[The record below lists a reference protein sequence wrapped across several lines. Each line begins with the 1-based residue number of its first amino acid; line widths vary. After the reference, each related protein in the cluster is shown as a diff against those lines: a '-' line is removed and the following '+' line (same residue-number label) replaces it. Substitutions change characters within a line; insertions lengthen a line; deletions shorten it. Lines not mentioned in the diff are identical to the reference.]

1 MGSSPVQRS
10 LPKAGQIA
18 GERRRRLTHRAMPAL
33 AALAAISLLAGTLVG
48 SAITSGE
55 ERTARDFAA
64 AWERGDLRA
73 MHDLLSDSARS
84 RYPLARFRRAYR
96 RAAATAT
103 LTRVEA
109 GDPEASGDG
118 LVTLPV
124 VVTARVFGR
133 LAGQV
138 ELPVSAESVDWQ
150 PHLAFPELRD
160 GERLTRE
167 SFPPDRATLLARG
180 GEVLAEGAADA
191 RSSPLGALAA
201 SIAGVLEPA
210 EQAAERR
217 SLYAFGFP
225 ESWPVGTSGLERV
238 FERRLRGRPGGE
250 LRAGRRV
257 LARARPRAA
266 APVRTSIDTNVQE
279 AAVTALA
286 GRLGGIAA
294 LDPRTGE
301 LLALAGIAFSAP
313 QPPGSTFKIVTT
325 TAALEEELV
334 EPRTEFPV
342 ESAAVVDGV
351 ELENANG
358 EFCGGS
364 FRDSFAHSCNSV
376 FGPLGVEVGSEGLVD
391 AAERYGWNAEP
402 IVAGE
407 APSTLPPA
415 SEIRTPLEIA
425 STAIGQFKVLATPLQ
440 LASVAQVIA
449 SDGVRLVPV
458 LRAGAR
464 ARRERVTSPAVARTI
479 GRLMVGVVSYGTGTA
494 AAIDGVR
501 VAGKTG
507 TAELEDT
514 RGPDA
519 EEVASDPTN
528 TDAWFTAY
536 APAARPRI
544 AVAVMLVRA
553 GAGGATAAPAAR
565 LVLEAAL

>member
-10 LPKAGQIA
+10 LPKAGKIA

-48 SAITSGE
+48 SAITSAE

-191 RSSPLGALAA
+191 RSSPQGALAA

-266 APVRTSIDTNVQE
+266 APVRPSIDTNVQE
-279 AAVTALA
+279 AAVT
-286 GRLGGIAA
+286 
-294 LDPRTGE
+294 
-301 LLALAGIAFSAP
+301 
-313 QPPGSTFKIVTT
+313 
-325 TAALEEELV
+325 ALEEELV

-415 SEIRTPLEIA
+415 SE
-425 STAIGQFKVLATPLQ
+425 
-440 LASVAQVIA
+440 
-449 SDGVRLVPV
+449 
-458 LRAGAR
+458 
-464 ARRERVTSPAVARTI
+464 
-479 GRLMVGVVSYGTGTA
+479 
-494 AAIDGVR
+494 
-501 VAGKTG
+501 
-507 TAELEDT
+507 
-514 RGPDA
+514 
-519 EEVASDPTN
+519 
-528 TDAWFTAY
+528 
-536 APAARPRI
+536 
-544 AVAVMLVRA
+544 
-553 GAGGATAAPAAR
+553 
-565 LVLEAAL
+565 